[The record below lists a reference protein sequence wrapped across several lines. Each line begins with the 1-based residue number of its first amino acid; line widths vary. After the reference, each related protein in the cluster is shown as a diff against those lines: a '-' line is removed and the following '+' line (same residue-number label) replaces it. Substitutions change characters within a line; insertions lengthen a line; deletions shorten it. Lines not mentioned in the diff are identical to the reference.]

1 MRVDRQGGYI
11 EKPEAGSARYGH
23 HGVIG
28 MEEEIS
34 DGLWICLATLFEIS
48 PSLPVASEK
57 EHHHLDLVE
66 GARTSMDCGCVQSFA
81 RRESLE
87 RDRRKRKQRDILTT
101 MKAHT

>member
-1 MRVDRQGGYI
+1 
-11 EKPEAGSARYGH
+11 
-23 HGVIG
+23 
-28 MEEEIS
+28 MEVGDLS
-34 DGLWICLATLFEIS
+34 LTRSHRLHLAEGFLIIIMLYLSMLFASLECHSFEIS